1 MRRQIPASAVPV
13 ALAMWA
19 ISASAFA
26 GRPLSVDDA
35 STNDVRQGHL
45 EAWLTRS
52 NGDYSWSLAPAY
64 AFYEGVEGA
73 IAMSRDSVGR
83 WHTHAGQ
90 LKVSLGPTTTD
101 APCRTAASVG
111 FTRGSEGNVQ
121 SKTSFVIGILTCK
134 MKGTFVHVNLGTSK
148 FTLATNESKSAKSGG
163 VAWEFSFNPLS
174 LHAEALFAS
183 NVKPTW
189 GFGARTPLS
198 TSLQLDGSWSR
209 QKACEHSDRRTQ
221 VSVLVCSP
229 GVCCND
235 MGTPRGPTIGENAQW
250 RLQCQSHIHFRKIHA
265 VQRCQN
271 S

>member
-1 MRRQIPASAVPV
+1 
-13 ALAMWA
+13 MWA

-209 QKACEHSDRRTQ
+209 QKRANTVTVGLKFQ
-221 VSVLVCSP
+221 
-229 GVCCND
+229 
-235 MGTPRGPTIGENAQW
+235 
-250 RLQCQSHIHFRKIHA
+250 F
-265 VQRCQN
+265 
-271 S
+271 